1 MGFSI
6 KIIVFDIDDKNL
18 LNYICDSLGVGNVY
32 LREKSSSCSFVVGN
46 EKGIRILLDIFD
58 KYQLNGI
65 KLLDY
70 LDFKKA
76 VVLYFDRI
84 GTLTDDFI
92 LNKNGLLVCSV
103 TLFIY

>member
-1 MGFSI
+1 
-6 KIIVFDIDDKNL
+6 

-92 LNKNGLLVCSV
+92 LNIC
-103 TLFIY
+103 